1 MGFQL
6 AFNIGFSM
14 AFVSSFYVLFYV
26 KERVCKSKHLQF
38 VSGVKVYI
46 FWIMAFICD
55 LVTFIV
61 TIIAIIITLVC
72 FQEDGFNTSEDL
84 GTRHRLRSFFY
95 LTLPRF
101 SSYVP
106 LVVLFWRRHAAD
118 DVLLFVL
125 IRSTFNW
132 IHQNDAIQRFHR
144 YFPAIVTHQAYNML
158 LQAWRLSLWCKCWAL
173 LV

>member
-46 FWIMAFICD
+46 FWIMSFLCD

-61 TIIAIIITLVC
+61 TIIAVIITLVC
-72 FQEDGFNTSEDL
+72 FQEDCFRSANDL
-84 GTRHRLRSFFY
+84 GT
-95 LTLPRF
+95 
-101 SSYVP
+101 
-106 LVVLFWRRHAAD
+106 
-118 DVLLFVL
+118 
-125 IRSTFNW
+125 
-132 IHQNDAIQRFHR
+132 
-144 YFPAIVTHQAYNML
+144 
-158 LQAWRLSLWCKCWAL
+158 
-173 LV
+173 